1 VPYLRRSLPGRIR
14 HALEELPVTL
24 DETYE
29 RALRDLDEAN
39 WELAHRLLQCVA
51 VASRPLRVEELAG
64 FLGFDFTAGPFPTFH
79 AGWLLEDPVD
89 AVLSTTL
96 SLLAVVNL
104 DGLPVIQFSHFSVKE
119 FLTSSRLA
127 GSPDI
132 ILHRYHV
139 SVTHAHTLAA
149 QACLGMLLH
158 LDKNITRDDLDK
170 FPLAEY
176 AAEHWVDHVR
186 FEDVSGKLEDGMK
199 RLFDP
204 WKFHFAVWVWIHDLE
219 DLYWRREKREERPSQ
234 PRGSPLHYAALCG
247 LDAIVKFLVIERSQ
261 DVHGRG
267 FEDNS
272 TALHVACRRGH
283 VGVACILLD
292 NGANAEARDKRK
304 STPLHLASREGHTGV
319 VRVLLNRGTD
329 TAAKD
334 EQNITPADLAFL
346 LGQVEVIN
354 VFLEFGVT
362 GAMGASRWTPLNR
375 ALFEGNIEAIR
386 VLIDHGA
393 DSTAPADDRLF
404 LLQAASLGGHVEVIQ
419 VLLEYAIDVTAKFPN
434 GLTALHGASM
444 GGHVEMVRC
453 LLEHGLDPTAQVED
467 GFTSLHLAS
476 SAGHVEVARLLLDC
490 GVDVTAQ
497 QKDGVTPLHLASCQG
512 HVEVARLLL
521 DRGADATARDK
532 DGSTPLHEVAAR
544 GHVELAHLL
553 LERGVD
559 ATTQKKDGKAP
570 LHVAAAEGYLEFTRL
585 LLKHGADAT
594 ARDDYGQTPLH
605 MALKEG
611 HAEVVRVLLEHGAGA
626 TAQNN
631 QGDIGASDNGVVVC
645 EFY

>member
-64 FLGFDFTAGPFPTFH
+64 FLGFDFTAGSIPTFH

-96 SLLAVVNL
+96 SLLAIVNV
-104 DGLPVIQFSHFSVKE
+104 DGSTVIQFSHFSVKE

-127 GSPDI
+127 ESSDI

-139 SVTHAHTLAA
+139 SMTHAHTLAA

-158 LDKNITRDDLDK
+158 LDKNITRDDLEK

-186 FEDVSGKLEDGMK
+186 FEDVSGKVEDGMK
-199 RLFDP
+199 LLFDP
-204 WKFHFAVWVWIHDLE
+204 SKFHFAVWLWIHDPE
-219 DLYWRREKREERPSQ
+219 DPYWRRDRREERPSQ

-261 DVHGRG
+261 DVHCRG
-267 FEDNS
+267 FQDNW
-272 TALHVACRRGH
+272 TALHLACRRGH

-292 NGANAEARDKRK
+292 NGADAEARDRHK
-304 STPLHLASREGHTGV
+304 STPLHLASGGGHVGV
-319 VRVLLNRGTD
+319 VRVLLDRGTD

-334 EQNITPADLAFL
+334 EENITPADLAFL
-346 LGQVEVIN
+346 LGQVEVVN
-354 VFLEFGVT
+354 VFLELGVS
-362 GAMGASRWTPLNR
+362 GAIRTSQWTPLQR

-386 VLIDHGA
+386 VLIERGA
-393 DSTAPADDRLF
+393 VSTAPADARSH
-404 LLQAASLGGHVEVIQ
+404 LLQTASLGGHVEVIQ
-419 VLLEYAIDVTAKFPN
+419 VLLEHGIDVTAKSDD
-434 GLTALHGASM
+434 GSTALFGASIV
-444 GGHVEMVRC
+444 GHVEMARC
-453 LLEHGLDPTAQVED
+453 LLEHGLEPTAQNKD
-467 GFTSLHLAS
+467 GITSLHFAS
-476 SAGHVEVARLLLDC
+476 FG
-490 GVDVTAQ
+490 
-497 QKDGVTPLHLASCQG
+497 G

-521 DRGADATARDK
+521 DRGADVTTQYK
-532 DGSTPLHEVAAR
+532 DGATPLHFASCQGQVAVAR
-544 GHVELAHLL
+544 LL

-559 ATTQKKDGKAP
+559 ATSQTKDGTTP
-570 LHVAAAEGYLEFTRL
+570 LHLAAAEGYLELTHL
-585 LLKHGADAT
+585 LLKHGADAI
-594 ARDDYGQTPLH
+594 AQDDFGVRPLD
-605 MALKEG
+605 MALTEE
-611 HAEVVRVLLEHGAGA
+611 HAEIVHVLLEHGAGA
-626 TAQNN
+626 TAQDN
-631 QGDIGASDNGVVVC
+631 QGDIVASNNCLVAC
-645 EFY
+645 EFYSRRLQAWC